1 MELSA
6 PSLPTWEQAEGFLLD
21 LAAGDLAAGAWP
33 MPTLLACIDDEA
45 VAIDTLRPFG
55 EEGPVPALVEVLALL
70 LPLGVNRIALLLP
83 GRAWSTLDPIPPVA
97 DEGDLRARVLILLEA
112 DGVHRPCR
120 YLSRLRELHEETG
133 DGRWR
138 VGEVVAEGSQEAE
151 APVLDALGIL
161 LDRRD
166 ELRRETTGSALVA
179 QLGRVLL
186 LGHQLALAPRLAV
199 PLTHASAS

>member
-6 PSLPTWEQAEGFLLD
+6 PSLPTWEEAEGFLLE
-21 LAAGDLAAGAWP
+21 LAAGDLDAGTWP
-33 MPTLLACIDDEA
+33 LPTLLACIDDEA
-45 VAIDTLRPFG
+45 VAVNTLRPFD
-55 EEGPVPALVEVLALL
+55 EEELVPALVEVLALL
-70 LPLGVNRIALLLP
+70 LPLGVNRVALLLP

-97 DEGDLRARVLILLEA
+97 EEGDLRARVLILLQA
-112 DGVHRPCR
+112 DGGHRPCR
-120 YLSRLRELHEETG
+120 YSSRLRELREEPG

-138 VGEVVAEGSQEAE
+138 IGEVVAEGSQDAE

-166 ELRRETTGSALVA
+166 ELRRDTTGSALVA

-186 LGHQLALAPRLAV
+186 LGHRLALTPRLAV
-199 PLTHASAS
+199 PLTHASTS

>member
-1 MELSA
+1 MDLSA
-6 PSLPTWEQAEGFLLD
+6 PPLPTWEQSERFLLD
-21 LAAGDLAAGAWP
+21 LAAGDLAAGGWP
-33 MPTLLACIDDEA
+33 LPTLLACIDDEA
-45 VAIDTLRPFG
+45 VAVDTLRPFD

-70 LPLGVNRIALLLP
+70 LPLGINRVALLLP
-83 GRAWSTLDPIPPVA
+83 GRAWSTIDPIPPVT
-97 DEGDLRARVLILLEA
+97 DEGDLRARVLMLVQA
-112 DGVHRPCR
+112 DGLHRPCR
-120 YLSRLRELHEETG
+120 HVSRVRELHEEPG

-138 VGEVVAEGSQEAE
+138 IGEVVIEGSEEPE

-166 ELRRETTGSALVA
+166 ELRRDTTGSALVA

-199 PLTHASAS
+199 PLTHASAR